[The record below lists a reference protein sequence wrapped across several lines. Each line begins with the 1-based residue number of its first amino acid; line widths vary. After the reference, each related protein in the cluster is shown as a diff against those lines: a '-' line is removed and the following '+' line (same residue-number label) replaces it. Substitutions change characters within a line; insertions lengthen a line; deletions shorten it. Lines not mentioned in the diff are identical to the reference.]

1 MMERATDFGA
11 CENLKEVAELEAVS
25 NGMGEWNASGVKMTR
40 KAYEFVMGE
49 QTLKDLQFEG
59 RMLEDLL
66 TLINNGNNPVCF
78 ISRTGA
84 ICGTAAM
91 LSQ

>member
-1 MMERATDFGA
+1 MSKTIKMTKAVYDYMMERATDFGA

-49 QTLKDLQFEG
+49 LMILAE
-59 RMLEDLL
+59 EA
-66 TLINNGNNPVCF
+66 INN
-78 ISRTGA
+78 R
-84 ICGTAAM
+84 
-91 LSQ
+91 